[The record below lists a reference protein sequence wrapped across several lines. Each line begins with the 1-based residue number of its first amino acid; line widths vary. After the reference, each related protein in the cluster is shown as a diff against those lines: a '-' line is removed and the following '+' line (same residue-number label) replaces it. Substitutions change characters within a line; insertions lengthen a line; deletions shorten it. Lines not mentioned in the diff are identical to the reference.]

1 MQKKRESMINF
12 EEWIVYFSLRRDASC
27 NDYYARSIPLPRRD
41 RSVESSRNL
50 VSRQRTGGIE
60 GRGGELVPNELTTI
74 ARAVFRSPPPP
85 YSPLFPTNAL
95 SLPFPLPSLSRRSVF
110 SMNSGRRT
118 SCIAI
123 FYFRNASSFLG
134 NGS

>member
-12 EEWIVYFSLRRDASC
+12 EEWIMYFSLRRDASC

-60 GRGGELVPNELTTI
+60 GRGTGPE
-74 ARAVFRSPPPP
+74 RAYDDSSRRSPPPP

-95 SLPFPLPSLSRRSVF
+95 SLPSPLPSLSRRSVF